1 MEMDERISTLLWE
14 ISQSE
19 KYAGCVFSA
28 PGIFFIIENGKIREI
43 SNDVS
48 GSPRGGWFPDL
59 VTGPTEEENA
69 CLKALMNKLDFDEY
83 FFDEVLEEIGE
94 FDEEAIVEYFEE
106 NDEDSLEIYE
116 KMARK
121 IEAGKTPFESM
132 DDFVNA
138 LKRYGLCCGVLY
150 YEWEGDYVDLHE
162 NIEEIGEEPG
172 YYDSLSKEEWISIL
186 EDIDNHIVTA

>member
-1 MEMDERISTLLWE
+1 
-14 ISQSE
+14 
-19 KYAGCVFSA
+19 
-28 PGIFFIIENGKIREI
+28 
-43 SNDVS
+43 
-48 GSPRGGWFPDL
+48 
-59 VTGPTEEENA
+59 
-69 CLKALMNKLDFDEY
+69 
-83 FFDEVLEEIGE
+83 
-94 FDEEAIVEYFEE
+94 
-106 NDEDSLEIYE
+106 
-116 KMARK
+116 MARK